1 MASLP
6 NAGPLRQ
13 IALRGAVLCCAIGAL
28 LQQLLLL
35 LVSLLGVANHLQAG
49 MCLRCVLPQL
59 PKKPTYN
66 SCFAAGGLVAAA
78 ADNFIQQTVT

>member
-6 NAGPLRQ
+6 NAGLLEKLR
-13 IALRGAVLCCAIGAL
+13 LRGAVLCCAVGAQ

-35 LVSLLGVANHLQAG
+35 LVSLLGVANNLQAG

-59 PKKPTYN
+59 SKQPIYN
-66 SCFAAGGLVAAA
+66 SCFASADLVADLVAAA
-78 ADNFIQQTVT
+78 ADIFIQ